1 MSAALN
7 PVCSFLDLQK
17 CAQCNLS
24 KPLKN
29 IHFSSLW
36 KRGEKQSSWLY
47 CFKLLRV
54 LSKCPYLGHK
64 SIYVCHTLKWQCSL
78 NLVCI
83 YSVHYH
89 KIIYIYRGIEVYIY
103 IYITIFLISQI
114 KKIKVLY
121 KILWFLRLKI
131 IEL

>member
-1 MSAALN
+1 M
-7 PVCSFLDLQK
+7 
-17 CAQCNLS
+17 
-24 KPLKN
+24 
-29 IHFSSLW
+29 
-36 KRGEKQSSWLY
+36 
-47 CFKLLRV
+47 
-54 LSKCPYLGHK
+54 
-64 SIYVCHTLKWQCSL
+64 

-103 IYITIFLISQI
+103 IYNTIFLISQI

-131 IEL
+131 TELEPSALCTSCLYIL